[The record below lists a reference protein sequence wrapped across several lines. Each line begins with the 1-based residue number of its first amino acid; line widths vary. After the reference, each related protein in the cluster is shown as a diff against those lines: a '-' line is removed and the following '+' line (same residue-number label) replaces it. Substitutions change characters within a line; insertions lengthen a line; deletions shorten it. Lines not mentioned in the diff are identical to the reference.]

1 MSIDRLLARF
11 SIQTKVLIFVVP
23 LIGGIASLAAINFY
37 TGSLLGQRLD
47 GTGASIQSLSGFQEA
62 YSGMNEFLE
71 RTTEEKRNEV
81 TRQLDAQIES
91 LAEKQK
97 LATSDVERDALTK
110 ASDVARDLRDNVEAL
125 WTLNGQE
132 MATRAEFEKI
142 NKHKYFD
149 FLKIQIQVHH

>member
-1 MSIDRLLARF
+1 MISLLLLAA
-11 SIQTKVLIFVVP
+11 
-23 LIGGIASLAAINFY
+23 IASLAAINFY

-91 LAEKQK
+91 LAGKQK
-97 LATSDVERDALTK
+97 LATSDVERDAQYRT
-110 ASDVARDLRDNVEAL
+110 D
-125 WTLNGQE
+125 
-132 MATRAEFEKI
+132 
-142 NKHKYFD
+142 
-149 FLKIQIQVHH
+149 QITSPAKGAKSADGKPAKQRCA